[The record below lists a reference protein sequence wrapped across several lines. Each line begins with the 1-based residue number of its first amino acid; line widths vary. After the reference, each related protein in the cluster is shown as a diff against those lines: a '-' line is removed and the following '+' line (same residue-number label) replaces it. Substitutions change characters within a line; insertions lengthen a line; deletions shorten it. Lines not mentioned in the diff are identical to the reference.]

1 MDDIYYVVLMNK
13 ILLDQGVYHVFDKMD
28 EDSKHTI
35 TVKGLV
41 MAKQQK
47 FNKTNLKVMKVVIDQ
62 SLKEMP

>member
-1 MDDIYYVVLMNK
+1 MNK